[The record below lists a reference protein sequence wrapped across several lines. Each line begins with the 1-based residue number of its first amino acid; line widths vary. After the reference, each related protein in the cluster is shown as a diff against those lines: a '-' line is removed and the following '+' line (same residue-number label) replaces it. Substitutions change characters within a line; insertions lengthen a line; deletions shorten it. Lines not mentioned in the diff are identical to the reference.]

1 MQAGGWGSSYLVPK
15 RTFLFQRKHIKF
27 YLEDA
32 LQNLWILQCIHKLL
46 NIKTCIK
53 HQVKR
58 KISLPILFFSPLEL
72 NQRFKTRHYLYHQLT
87 LNCFDTTLPT

>member
-1 MQAGGWGSSYLVPK
+1 MQAGGWGSSYLIPK

-32 LQNLWILQCIHKLL
+32 LQNP
-46 NIKTCIK
+46 NMKTCIK

-58 KISLPILFFSPLEL
+58 KISLLILFFSPLEL